1 MRWDI
6 IWDFWIPKNPP
17 FRLEVNQTIPLHCS
31 LAPVLPS
38 SKNFFKSHLTWSEQV
53 GKEKWFH
60 HFVNRRKPWSSCS
73 SVLWSKGGLIL
84 HFQSHFQI
92 FAFESP
98 LKISGLL
105 PPPHHH
111 PPPPRI
117 LAHPLIP
124 TKLLK
129 SWASFCNLGVKK
141 TLHYFLKLLIT
152 LSFKFLL
159 MYIFRSFIKLSRK
172 ISNVTEEN
180 HV

>member
-6 IWDFWIPKNPP
+6 IWDFWIPIIPVISSSNYPP
-17 FRLEVNQTIPLHCS
+17 HCS

-60 HFVNRRKPWSSCS
+60 YFVSRRKPWSSCS
-73 SVLWSKGGLIL
+73 SVLWSKSGLIL
-84 HFQSHFQI
+84 HFQSHYQI

-98 LKISGLL
+98 LKISCLL
-105 PPPHHH
+105 PPPHQPSPH
-111 PPPPRI
+111 PPPRI
-117 LAHPLIP
+117 FAHLLIP
-124 TKLLK
+124 TKLFK

-141 TLHYFLKLLIT
+141 TLHYLLKLLTT

-159 MYIFRSFIKLSRK
+159 MYIFRSFIKLSRR

>member
-60 HFVNRRKPWSSCS
+60 HFVNRRKPWTSCS

-105 PPPHHH
+105 PPPHQS
-111 PPPPRI
+111 PPEYMSIYWFLRNCLSPEPPFVI
-117 LAHPLIP
+117 LV
-124 TKLLK
+124 LK
-129 SWASFCNLGVKK
+129 KHF
-141 TLHYFLKLLIT
+141 IT
-152 LSFKFLL
+152 FW
-159 MYIFRSFIKLSRK
+159 
-172 ISNVTEEN
+172 NC
-180 HV
+180 